1 LKRLALNCPELERVI
16 TKFSFESIE
25 QAQAII
31 RERVFL
37 QVSEMPKTIIRH
49 QCKMAKFEEFYDY
62 LQTFLEE
69 LSGPG
74 LSIRMKK
81 EQKLKV
87 VEKLNQN
94 LEDYRITPE

>member
-1 LKRLALNCPELERVI
+1 
-16 TKFSFESIE
+16 
-25 QAQAII
+25 
-31 RERVFL
+31 
-37 QVSEMPKTIIRH
+37 
-49 QCKMAKFEEFYDY
+49 MAKFEEFYDY

-94 LEDYRITPE
+94 SEDYRIIPEWLQ